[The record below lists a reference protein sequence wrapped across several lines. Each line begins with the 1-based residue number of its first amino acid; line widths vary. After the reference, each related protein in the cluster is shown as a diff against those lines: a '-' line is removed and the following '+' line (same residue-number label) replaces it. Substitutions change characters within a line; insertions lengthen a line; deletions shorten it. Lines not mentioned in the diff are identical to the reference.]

1 MIFNNRIVQTFYFN
15 QKRFTL
21 KFIKLI
27 YLNADKNT

>member
-21 KFIKLI
+21 KFIKANLFEH
-27 YLNADKNT
+27 